1 MKKTKVGFIC
11 GLIGVIVFGLFMAN
25 FNMILSNNFVKEKK
39 AESYT
44 EEELKLAYIG
54 ENAIIYASNV
64 ESRITGTA
72 PFDENDEQGN
82 DSSATNDIIRSYD
95 TITYNL
101 ENSLV
106 LKQGATE
113 NGYSGGIVE
122 IEAQIPKEIAKYVRW
137 DFNVMTWAVDT
148 ANVSEDGSV
157 FTARY
162 AISDKQGINIPGKIS
177 FPFALKVLGAP
188 NGLEIKP
195 TFKLNLLGNEENEK
209 IVTTT
214 FDTPV
219 KVSAAPKIDI
229 GIDANNGYTINLN
242 GETKRIYK
250 HFIDFKLIGDSIEK
264 ELKGVEIPQGELSF
278 DINYKM
284 LKEYKD
290 GTRIDDISNNLHLY
304 NYKYNIADDRTPL
317 GNPEN
322 SISDF
327 PYSFLFSS
335 GRTPWSFNTDDPR
348 STVYK
353 NGNLTMEDDGK
364 GKIHVTISD
373 YGVSES
379 FPDRSDSTIYSTEED
394 YSFEKNIGFISVGI
408 FYMNI
413 DVNEETISDEA
424 DFYLEYDIENINV
437 EMVDGDICTED
448 IDKSNNHART
458 RYILNTEAEYATQML
473 FVERPWNTLGTAWG
487 AGDAR
492 SFRNKELTIYNLIN
506 VDDNAEEDWMYAI
519 DYLQKIDDKIFEP
532 VLLEGKEY
540 YTETTDWSKNGNV
553 IYAAKKDKT
562 GWQSHEEMIQTTM
575 DDLIYFDTIIEL
587 KEQGYICVGMLGEL
601 QGSPI
606 KSNNTIDVWFP
617 IKIKSD
623 AKVGYTGAVT
633 ADMRVYNEGNIP
645 NRETQT
651 HLKTNNKLDFPIYIR
666 SYENQQY
673 EKSVFNE
680 DGSIVSGHYPGHYF
694 GNSLQ
699 VIGAE
704 QSVNIKV
711 ANVEDGNEK
720 KNFNLAKNENDVIY
734 EVQPVLSGEEEID
747 NVTLKLE
754 VTLPKGMKFVVGSCK
769 YGAPEINDKIEDGSS
784 KLTWYMYDCTV
795 NEVLDKIEFSA
806 HIDDET
812 PNNTNYEVAV
822 VVSEA
827 IKAGEDTKIGSTHI
841 EKRTSKTSIKVIN
854 LANYYLYKLSNTP
867 VIEKNDP
874 MHYKITFINKT
885 DGELPDFQLLDIL
898 PYNGDNRGTSFNGK
912 YTLEKI
918 DLNVINTTTGNEITS
933 NTLKLFGT
941 ESEDVRNSNIS
952 AKDENLATTSE
963 WNEIAPNEILNKEIK
978 AIVAKGKLEARAK
991 VEIDLY
997 LRTYDND
1004 IEDVYNNRA
1013 SAQTSKNTDLVY
1025 TSVVS
1030 IKDIKRRIEGRVW
1043 LDKNV
1048 NGVIDGDE
1056 EFLEGITIS
1065 LLNEDNTPVT
1075 FLNGEENVEVKTTTD
1090 SNGYYHFEGM
1100 DKGTYKVKVD
1110 ISDTE
1115 YAITTKNVGSNIE
1128 INSKFEEDGI
1138 TEVITNLS
1146 NADRPLLKES
1156 NVNAGL
1162 VYKETKVI
1170 VCNYDVDTGEK
1181 IIDDI
1186 EIIGRIKDEYVVKIP
1201 EQIPEYYEL
1210 TETPQNMSGVMSQD
1224 IITVNCYYKLKNYN
1238 YEVNYLEKG
1247 TDKIIET
1254 KSVEEDIYGTEILV
1268 NSKVKDIK
1276 GYKFDSSNKDSLII
1290 GTRDNIIN
1298 IYYIVDESQTKE
1310 LSYTVE
1316 YYKEGTKVDA
1326 DTQIVKQTVQVLQ
1339 PDTLKVDRT
1348 SINLVDKY
1356 VGYKLEKTE
1365 PSSIPD
1371 TINNGE
1377 VIKVYYIIDED
1388 HTKELSYTVEYYK
1401 EGTKVDTDTQIVKQT
1416 VQVLEP
1422 DTLEVDKTTI
1432 NVADKYFGYKLEK
1445 TEPSSILDTANNG
1458 EVIKVYYI
1466 IDEEN
1471 TKDLSYTVEYYREG
1485 TKVDADTQIVK
1496 QTVQVLEPDT
1506 LTVDKTTI
1514 NVADKYFG
1522 YKLEKTEPS
1531 SIPDTINNGE
1541 VIKVY
1546 YVIDEDNTKELSYT
1560 VEYYKEGTKVDSDTQ
1575 TVKQT
1580 VQVLEP
1586 DTLKVDK
1593 TSINTVN
1600 KYVGY
1605 KLEKTEPSSI
1615 PDTVNNGD
1623 VIKVYYVKDEFNYT
1637 VEYYYDD
1644 VKDENK
1650 TEISKATYQD
1660 VIENYI
1666 DKNITG
1672 YKLEKTENLP
1682 LTISEKLEENIIKV
1696 YYVKDKFNYTVE
1708 YYYDNVKDES
1718 KTETAKVTYQDVIE
1732 DYIDKNIVGYKLD
1745 KTENLPLTVS
1755 ENEPSNVIKIYYIVD
1770 DENTKELSYTVEYYK
1785 EGTKVEADTQ
1795 IVKETVQVLQPDT
1808 LKVDKTSINTT
1819 DKYVGYKLEK
1829 TEPSSI
1835 PDTINNGDVI
1845 KVYYVID
1852 EDNTKELSYTVE
1864 YYKEGTKID
1873 ADTQTVKE
1881 TVQVL
1886 QPDTLKVD
1894 KTSINTVDKY
1904 VGYKIE
1910 KTEPSSIPDTINNG
1924 GVIKVY
1930 YVIDENNTKELSYT
1944 VEYYKEGTKI
1954 DADTQTVK
1962 ETVQV
1967 LEADTLKV
1975 DKTSINLVD
1984 KYFGYKLEK
1993 TEPSSIP
2000 DTANNG
2006 EVIKVYYVIDEDNT
2020 KELSYTVEYYKEGTK
2035 VDADTQIVKQTV
2047 QVLEPDTLEVDKT
2060 SINLVDKYFGYKL
2073 EKTEPSSI
2081 QDTVN
2086 NGDVIKVY
2094 YVIDKDNTKELSY
2107 TVEYYK
2113 EGTKVDADTQIVKET
2128 VQVLQP
2134 DTLKVDKPSIN
2145 ITDKYVGYKLEK
2157 TEPSSIPD
2165 TVNNGDVIKV
2175 YYIIDEDNT
2184 KELSYTVEYYKAGTK
2199 VDADTQIVKQTVQ
2212 VLEPDTLKV
2221 DKPSINITDKYVGYK
2236 LNKTEPSS
2244 IPDTVNNGEVIKV
2257 YYVIDEDNT
2266 KELSY
2271 TVEYYKEGTK
2281 VDSDTQTVKQTVQVL
2296 EPDTLKVDKTSIN
2309 ITDKYFGYKLEKT
2322 EPSSIPDTVNNEDVI
2337 KVYYVKDEFD
2347 YTVEYYYDKV
2357 KDDSKTETAK
2367 ATYQEVIKDYIDKNI
2382 TGYKLEKTENLPLT
2396 ISEKREENI
2405 IKVYYVKDQFN
2416 YTVEYYYDNVKD
2428 ESKTETAKVT
2438 YQDVIEDYI
2447 DKNIVGYKLDKTENL
2462 PLTVS
2467 ENEPSNVIKIYY
2479 IVDDGNTKELSYKVE
2494 YYKEGTK
2501 VDADTQIVKTTVQ
2514 VLEADTLKVDK
2525 TSINITDKYVGY
2537 KLEKT
2542 EPSSIPDTVNN
2553 GDVIKV
2559 YYIIDEDNTKE
2570 LSYTVEYYKAG
2581 TKVDAD
2587 TQIVKQTVQVLEP
2600 DTLKVDKPSIN
2611 ITDKYVGYKLNKT
2624 EPSSIPDTVNNGEV
2638 IKVYYVID
2646 EDNTKE
2652 LSYTVE
2658 YYKEGTKVDSDT
2670 QTVKQTVQVLEPDTL
2685 KVDKTSIN
2693 ITDKYFGYKL
2703 EKTEPSSI
2711 PDIANN
2717 GEVIKVYYVKDQ
2729 FNYTVEYYYDNVKD
2743 ESKTE
2748 TAKVT
2753 YQDVIEDYIDK
2764 NIVGYKLDKTE
2775 NLPLTVSENEPS
2787 NVIKIYYI
2795 VDDGNTKELSY
2806 KVEYYKEG
2814 TKVDA
2819 DTQIVKTTV
2828 QVLEPDTLKVDKAS
2842 INITDKYF
2850 GYKLEKTEPSSI
2862 PDTVNNGEVIKVYYI
2877 IDEDNT
2883 KELSY
2888 TVEYYKE
2895 GTKVEADTQIVK
2907 ETVQVLEPDT
2917 LTVDKTSINTT
2928 DKYYGYK
2935 LEKTEPSSIPDTVNN
2950 SDVIKVYYIIDEDNT
2965 KELSYTVEY
2974 YKEGTKIDADT
2985 QTVKETVQVLQPD
2998 TLKVDKTSINTVD
3011 KYVGYKL
3018 DKTEPSNIPDTVNN
3032 GDVIKV
3038 YYVIDKD
3045 NTKELSYT
3053 VEYYKEGTKVEIDT
3067 QTVKE
3072 IVQVLEPDTLTVD
3085 KTLINTTDK
3094 YVGYKLEKTE
3104 PSSIPDT
3111 VSNGDVIKVY
3121 YVIDGDNTKELSYTV
3136 EYYKAG
3142 TKVDADTQTVK
3153 QTVQVLEPETLKVD
3167 KTSINITDKYFGY
3180 KLEKTEPS
3188 NIPDTV
3194 NNGDVIKVYYVIDKD
3209 NTKEL
3214 SYTVEYYKEGTKVDA
3229 DTQTVKQTVQVLEPD
3244 TLKVDKT
3251 SINTLD
3257 KYVGYK
3263 LEKTEPSNIP
3273 DTVSNGDVI
3282 KVYYVIDKDNTKE
3295 LSYTVEYYKEGT
3307 KVEADTQVV
3316 KDTVQVLDA
3325 DTLKVDKTSINTVD
3339 KYVGYKLEKTEPANI
3354 PDRVNNGDIIKIY
3367 YVRNQ
3372 FKYIVEYYYDGV
3384 KAEAN
3389 TEIGEATYQEEINN
3403 YIDKNIAGY
3412 MLEKTE
3418 NLPLVITKNEAI
3430 NVIKIYYTKSNYN
3443 YKINY
3448 YYDGIKDESKTQIK
3462 EAKYQEIINSY
3473 EDQEKEGFELEKVE
3487 NLPLIIKENQD
3498 ENVINVYYS
3507 RKNAQ
3512 LIIKHIDKYT
3522 EKEIAEEDII
3532 EGKIFDKFNISN
3544 KAKDIEGYT
3553 LVEIP
3558 EESSGSFTEEA
3569 QVKTFKYAINL
3580 EITVKYVDTEGNEL
3594 AVEVIK
3600 GYEGKEYKANK
3611 KDFENYTFIESTDNT
3626 EGIMT
3631 IQPIEIVYYYSQN
3644 AKVIVNHIDKYTNQI
3659 LSTVE
3664 KVGKV
3669 GDLYVTSAKDFEGY
3683 VLVER
3688 PQEQIIMGKETIVV
3702 NYYYQKIS
3710 EGVIEKHIDIVTE
3723 EILDYQTYTGME
3735 GTAYYTIPKEFKG
3748 YDLVEGKYPDNSEGV
3763 MGTEVIEVKYYYAK
3777 KASVKVEHID
3787 KLSQTEIADPEYIYG
3802 HEKDNYTTVPKKME
3816 NYVVAEEMY
3825 PKNSKGQMKVTTSD
3839 DGRLETETVV
3849 KYYYKHKATVI
3860 EEHIDIKTEQ
3870 PIDTKKHLGYEGD
3883 NYDLKPKEYE
3893 KYDLVM
3899 ERMPNNS
3906 KGIMTKEEI
3915 TVKYYYIRKIDV
3927 IVEYIDKV
3935 SGETIKEEKS
3945 NDLGTSSGE
3954 VNVYKD
3960 STEYI
3965 SGHEGDSYTTEQK
3978 IFDKYNLV
3986 EIPINA
3992 IGEMK
3997 PILNAEGKT
4006 ETTIYVKYYYV
4017 HKSSGVI
4024 ESHIDAIAEQKL
4036 VEDTHYQGQEGDTY
4050 ETKAKT
4056 FEGYD
4061 IIETRLPVNA
4071 TGKMTKEL
4079 IEVKYYYVRKAKV
4092 IIEHI
4097 DKNTKEKISDDIII
4111 NGHEGEKYQT
4121 SGKNIEGYKLLDNTQ
4136 NTEGMMTRGD
4146 IKVKYYYD
4154 KIIANKVEETNK
4166 PQVNNTNNKT
4176 PATGDALPVIAVGVI
4191 VSTIAINVIIFIV
4204 MRKKETLDK

>member
-195 TFKLNLLGNEENEK
+195 TFKLNLLGNEESEK

-219 KVSAAPKIDI
+219 KVSAASKIDI

-437 EMVDGDICTED
+437 EMVDGDISTED

-784 KLTWYMYDCTV
+784 KLNWYMYDCTV

-1316 YYKEGTKVDA
+1316 YYKEGTKVDV

-1339 PDTLKVDRT
+1339 PDTLKV
-1348 SINLVDKY
+1348 N
-1356 VGYKLEKTE
+1356 
-1365 PSSIPD
+1365 
-1371 TINNGE
+1371 
-1377 VIKVYYIIDED
+1377 
-1388 HTKELSYTVEYYK
+1388 
-1401 EGTKVDTDTQIVKQT
+1401 
-1416 VQVLEP
+1416 
-1422 DTLEVDKTTI
+1422 
-1432 NVADKYFGYKLEK
+1432 
-1445 TEPSSILDTANNG
+1445 
-1458 EVIKVYYI
+1458 
-1466 IDEEN
+1466 
-1471 TKDLSYTVEYYREG
+1471 
-1485 TKVDADTQIVK
+1485 
-1496 QTVQVLEPDT
+1496 
-1506 LTVDKTTI
+1506 
-1514 NVADKYFG
+1514 
-1522 YKLEKTEPS
+1522 
-1531 SIPDTINNGE
+1531 
-1541 VIKVY
+1541 
-1546 YVIDEDNTKELSYT
+1546 
-1560 VEYYKEGTKVDSDTQ
+1560 
-1575 TVKQT
+1575 
-1580 VQVLEP
+1580 
-1586 DTLKVDK
+1586 K
-1593 TSINTVN
+1593 TSIN
-1600 KYVGY
+1600 
-1605 KLEKTEPSSI
+1605 I
-1615 PDTVNNGD
+1615 
-1623 VIKVYYVKDEFNYT
+1623 
-1637 VEYYYDD
+1637 
-1644 VKDENK
+1644 
-1650 TEISKATYQD
+1650 
-1660 VIENYI
+1660 
-1666 DKNITG
+1666 
-1672 YKLEKTENLP
+1672 
-1682 LTISEKLEENIIKV
+1682 
-1696 YYVKDKFNYTVE
+1696 
-1708 YYYDNVKDES
+1708 
-1718 KTETAKVTYQDVIE
+1718 
-1732 DYIDKNIVGYKLD
+1732 
-1745 KTENLPLTVS
+1745 
-1755 ENEPSNVIKIYYIVD
+1755 
-1770 DENTKELSYTVEYYK
+1770 
-1785 EGTKVEADTQ
+1785 
-1795 IVKETVQVLQPDT
+1795 
-1808 LKVDKTSINTT
+1808 T
-1819 DKYVGYKLEK
+1819 DKYFGYKLEK

-1852 EDNTKELSYTVE
+1852 K
-1864 YYKEGTKID
+1864 
-1873 ADTQTVKE
+1873 
-1881 TVQVL
+1881 
-1886 QPDTLKVD
+1886 
-1894 KTSINTVDKY
+1894 
-1904 VGYKIE
+1904 
-1910 KTEPSSIPDTINNG
+1910 
-1924 GVIKVY
+1924 
-1930 YVIDENNTKELSYT
+1930 
-1944 VEYYKEGTKI
+1944 
-1954 DADTQTVK
+1954 
-1962 ETVQV
+1962 
-1967 LEADTLKV
+1967 
-1975 DKTSINLVD
+1975 
-1984 KYFGYKLEK
+1984 
-1993 TEPSSIP
+1993 
-2000 DTANNG
+2000 
-2006 EVIKVYYVIDEDNT
+2006 
-2020 KELSYTVEYYKEGTK
+2020 
-2035 VDADTQIVKQTV
+2035 
-2047 QVLEPDTLEVDKT
+2047 
-2060 SINLVDKYFGYKL
+2060 
-2073 EKTEPSSI
+2073 
-2081 QDTVN
+2081 
-2086 NGDVIKVY
+2086 
-2094 YVIDKDNTKELSY
+2094 
-2107 TVEYYK
+2107 
-2113 EGTKVDADTQIVKET
+2113 
-2128 VQVLQP
+2128 
-2134 DTLKVDKPSIN
+2134 
-2145 ITDKYVGYKLEK
+2145 
-2157 TEPSSIPD
+2157 
-2165 TVNNGDVIKV
+2165 
-2175 YYIIDEDNT
+2175 
-2184 KELSYTVEYYKAGTK
+2184 
-2199 VDADTQIVKQTVQ
+2199 
-2212 VLEPDTLKV
+2212 
-2221 DKPSINITDKYVGYK
+2221 
-2236 LNKTEPSS
+2236 
-2244 IPDTVNNGEVIKV
+2244 
-2257 YYVIDEDNT
+2257 
-2266 KELSY
+2266 
-2271 TVEYYKEGTK
+2271 
-2281 VDSDTQTVKQTVQVL
+2281 
-2296 EPDTLKVDKTSIN
+2296 
-2309 ITDKYFGYKLEKT
+2309 
-2322 EPSSIPDTVNNEDVI
+2322 
-2337 KVYYVKDEFD
+2337 
-2347 YTVEYYYDKV
+2347 
-2357 KDDSKTETAK
+2357 
-2367 ATYQEVIKDYIDKNI
+2367 
-2382 TGYKLEKTENLPLT
+2382 
-2396 ISEKREENI
+2396 
-2405 IKVYYVKDQFN
+2405 
-2416 YTVEYYYDNVKD
+2416 
-2428 ESKTETAKVT
+2428 
-2438 YQDVIEDYI
+2438 
-2447 DKNIVGYKLDKTENL
+2447 
-2462 PLTVS
+2462 
-2467 ENEPSNVIKIYY
+2467 
-2479 IVDDGNTKELSYKVE
+2479 
-2494 YYKEGTK
+2494 
-2501 VDADTQIVKTTVQ
+2501 
-2514 VLEADTLKVDK
+2514 
-2525 TSINITDKYVGY
+2525 
-2537 KLEKT
+2537 
-2542 EPSSIPDTVNN
+2542 
-2553 GDVIKV
+2553 
-2559 YYIIDEDNTKE
+2559 
-2570 LSYTVEYYKAG
+2570 
-2581 TKVDAD
+2581 
-2587 TQIVKQTVQVLEP
+2587 
-2600 DTLKVDKPSIN
+2600 
-2611 ITDKYVGYKLNKT
+2611 
-2624 EPSSIPDTVNNGEV
+2624 
-2638 IKVYYVID
+2638 
-2646 EDNTKE
+2646 
-2652 LSYTVE
+2652 
-2658 YYKEGTKVDSDT
+2658 
-2670 QTVKQTVQVLEPDTL
+2670 
-2685 KVDKTSIN
+2685 
-2693 ITDKYFGYKL
+2693 
-2703 EKTEPSSI
+2703 
-2711 PDIANN
+2711 
-2717 GEVIKVYYVKDQ
+2717 
-2729 FNYTVEYYYDNVKD
+2729 
-2743 ESKTE
+2743 
-2748 TAKVT
+2748 
-2753 YQDVIEDYIDK
+2753 
-2764 NIVGYKLDKTE
+2764 
-2775 NLPLTVSENEPS
+2775 
-2787 NVIKIYYI
+2787 
-2795 VDDGNTKELSY
+2795 
-2806 KVEYYKEG
+2806 
-2814 TKVDA
+2814 
-2819 DTQIVKTTV
+2819 
-2828 QVLEPDTLKVDKAS
+2828 
-2842 INITDKYF
+2842 
-2850 GYKLEKTEPSSI
+2850 
-2862 PDTVNNGEVIKVYYI
+2862 
-2877 IDEDNT
+2877 DNT

-2917 LTVDKTSINTT
+2917 LKVDKTLINLV
-2928 DKYYGYK
+2928 DKYVGYK
-2935 LEKTEPSSIPDTVNN
+2935 LEKTEPNSIPDTVNN
-2950 SDVIKVYYIIDEDNT
+2950 GDVIKVYYIIDEDNT

-2998 TLKVDKTSINTVD
+2998 TLKVDKTSINTTN

-3018 DKTEPSNIPDTVNN
+3018 DKTEPSNIPDTVND

-3038 YYVIDKD
+3038 YYIID
-3045 NTKELSYT
+3045 E
-3053 VEYYKEGTKVEIDT
+3053 
-3067 QTVKE
+3067 
-3072 IVQVLEPDTLTVD
+3072 
-3085 KTLINTTDK
+3085 
-3094 YVGYKLEKTE
+3094 
-3104 PSSIPDT
+3104 
-3111 VSNGDVIKVY
+3111 
-3121 YVIDGDNTKELSYTV
+3121 
-3136 EYYKAG
+3136 
-3142 TKVDADTQTVK
+3142 
-3153 QTVQVLEPETLKVD
+3153 
-3167 KTSINITDKYFGY
+3167 
-3180 KLEKTEPS
+3180 
-3188 NIPDTV
+3188 
-3194 NNGDVIKVYYVIDKD
+3194 
-3209 NTKEL
+3209 
-3214 SYTVEYYKEGTKVDA
+3214 
-3229 DTQTVKQTVQVLEPD
+3229 
-3244 TLKVDKT
+3244 
-3251 SINTLD
+3251 
-3257 KYVGYK
+3257 
-3263 LEKTEPSNIP
+3263 
-3273 DTVSNGDVI
+3273 
-3282 KVYYVIDKDNTKE
+3282 DNTKE

-3307 KVEADTQVV
+3307 KVEADTQTV
-3316 KDTVQVLDA
+3316 KETVQVLQP
-3325 DTLKVDKTSINTVD
+3325 DTLKVDKTSINIVD
-3339 KYVGYKLEKTEPANI
+3339 KYVGYKL
-3354 PDRVNNGDIIKIY
+3354 
-3367 YVRNQ
+3367 
-3372 FKYIVEYYYDGV
+3372 
-3384 KAEAN
+3384 
-3389 TEIGEATYQEEINN
+3389 
-3403 YIDKNIAGY
+3403 
-3412 MLEKTE
+3412 
-3418 NLPLVITKNEAI
+3418 
-3430 NVIKIYYTKSNYN
+3430 
-3443 YKINY
+3443 
-3448 YYDGIKDESKTQIK
+3448 
-3462 EAKYQEIINSY
+3462 
-3473 EDQEKEGFELEKVE
+3473 
-3487 NLPLIIKENQD
+3487 
-3498 ENVINVYYS
+3498 
-3507 RKNAQ
+3507 
-3512 LIIKHIDKYT
+3512 
-3522 EKEIAEEDII
+3522 
-3532 EGKIFDKFNISN
+3532 
-3544 KAKDIEGYT
+3544 
-3553 LVEIP
+3553 
-3558 EESSGSFTEEA
+3558 
-3569 QVKTFKYAINL
+3569 
-3580 EITVKYVDTEGNEL
+3580 
-3594 AVEVIK
+3594 
-3600 GYEGKEYKANK
+3600 
-3611 KDFENYTFIESTDNT
+3611 
-3626 EGIMT
+3626 
-3631 IQPIEIVYYYSQN
+3631 
-3644 AKVIVNHIDKYTNQI
+3644 
-3659 LSTVE
+3659 
-3664 KVGKV
+3664 
-3669 GDLYVTSAKDFEGY
+3669 
-3683 VLVER
+3683 
-3688 PQEQIIMGKETIVV
+3688 
-3702 NYYYQKIS
+3702 
-3710 EGVIEKHIDIVTE
+3710 
-3723 EILDYQTYTGME
+3723 
-3735 GTAYYTIPKEFKG
+3735 
-3748 YDLVEGKYPDNSEGV
+3748 
-3763 MGTEVIEVKYYYAK
+3763 
-3777 KASVKVEHID
+3777 
-3787 KLSQTEIADPEYIYG
+3787 
-3802 HEKDNYTTVPKKME
+3802 
-3816 NYVVAEEMY
+3816 
-3825 PKNSKGQMKVTTSD
+3825 
-3839 DGRLETETVV
+3839 
-3849 KYYYKHKATVI
+3849 
-3860 EEHIDIKTEQ
+3860 
-3870 PIDTKKHLGYEGD
+3870 
-3883 NYDLKPKEYE
+3883 
-3893 KYDLVM
+3893 
-3899 ERMPNNS
+3899 
-3906 KGIMTKEEI
+3906 
-3915 TVKYYYIRKIDV
+3915 
-3927 IVEYIDKV
+3927 
-3935 SGETIKEEKS
+3935 
-3945 NDLGTSSGE
+3945 
-3954 VNVYKD
+3954 
-3960 STEYI
+3960 
-3965 SGHEGDSYTTEQK
+3965 
-3978 IFDKYNLV
+3978 
-3986 EIPINA
+3986 
-3992 IGEMK
+3992 
-3997 PILNAEGKT
+3997 
-4006 ETTIYVKYYYV
+4006 
-4017 HKSSGVI
+4017 
-4024 ESHIDAIAEQKL
+4024 
-4036 VEDTHYQGQEGDTY
+4036 
-4050 ETKAKT
+4050 
-4056 FEGYD
+4056 
-4061 IIETRLPVNA
+4061 
-4071 TGKMTKEL
+4071 
-4079 IEVKYYYVRKAKV
+4079 
-4092 IIEHI
+4092 
-4097 DKNTKEKISDDIII
+4097 
-4111 NGHEGEKYQT
+4111 
-4121 SGKNIEGYKLLDNTQ
+4121 
-4136 NTEGMMTRGD
+4136 
-4146 IKVKYYYD
+4146 
-4154 KIIANKVEETNK
+4154 
-4166 PQVNNTNNKT
+4166 
-4176 PATGDALPVIAVGVI
+4176 
-4191 VSTIAINVIIFIV
+4191 
-4204 MRKKETLDK
+4204 

>member
-1785 EGTKVEADTQ
+1785 EGTKV
-1795 IVKETVQVLQPDT
+1795 
-1808 LKVDKTSINTT
+1808 
-1819 DKYVGYKLEK
+1819 
-1829 TEPSSI
+1829 
-1835 PDTINNGDVI
+1835 
-1845 KVYYVID
+1845 
-1852 EDNTKELSYTVE
+1852 
-1864 YYKEGTKID
+1864 
-1873 ADTQTVKE
+1873 
-1881 TVQVL
+1881 
-1886 QPDTLKVD
+1886 
-1894 KTSINTVDKY
+1894 
-1904 VGYKIE
+1904 
-1910 KTEPSSIPDTINNG
+1910 
-1924 GVIKVY
+1924 
-1930 YVIDENNTKELSYT
+1930 
-1944 VEYYKEGTKI
+1944 
-1954 DADTQTVK
+1954 
-1962 ETVQV
+1962 
-1967 LEADTLKV
+1967 
-1975 DKTSINLVD
+1975 
-1984 KYFGYKLEK
+1984 
-1993 TEPSSIP
+1993 
-2000 DTANNG
+2000 
-2006 EVIKVYYVIDEDNT
+2006 
-2020 KELSYTVEYYKEGTK
+2020 
-2035 VDADTQIVKQTV
+2035 
-2047 QVLEPDTLEVDKT
+2047 
-2060 SINLVDKYFGYKL
+2060 
-2073 EKTEPSSI
+2073 
-2081 QDTVN
+2081 
-2086 NGDVIKVY
+2086 
-2094 YVIDKDNTKELSY
+2094 
-2107 TVEYYK
+2107 
-2113 EGTKVDADTQIVKET
+2113 DADTQIVKET

-2467 ENEPSNVIKIYY
+2467 ENEPNNVIKIYY

-2581 TKVDAD
+2581 TKIDAD
-2587 TQIVKQTVQVLEP
+2587 TQTVKETVQVLQP
-2600 DTLKVDKPSIN
+2600 DTLKVDKTSIN
-2611 ITDKYVGYKLNKT
+2611 TVDKYVGYKLDKT
-2624 EPSSIPDTVNNGEV
+2624 EPSNIPDTVNNGDV

-2646 EDNTKE
+2646 KDNTKE

-2658 YYKEGTKVDSDT
+2658 YYKEGTKVEIDTQTVKEIVQVLEPDTLTVDKTLINTTDKYVGYKLEKTEPSSIPDTVSNGDVIKVYYVIDGDNTKELSYTVEYYKAGTKVDADT
-2670 QTVKQTVQVLEPDTL
+2670 QTVKQTVQVLEPETL

-2743 ESKTE
+2743 ENKTE

-2974 YKEGTKIDADT
+2974 YKEETKIDADT